1 MPSGDTLSQA
11 ELSSECNLWAV
22 FSTQYLQQATVH
34 WQKPFTKSTK
44 SFITFRNVGKKG
56 FYFHIIS
63 EEFLGCL
70 FGIHLFVL
78 LNHKCLLFV
87 LFSFLAEIFH
97 TLSKCLLLSADFTKP
112 SLCFHKSLVT
122 SSLQRMNH
130 SWINLIPYLSE
141 LPVPIFNKFWA
152 QYKAVM
158 RMAFENICI
167 FKP

>member
-11 ELSSECNLWAV
+11 ELSSERNLWAV

-70 FGIHLFVL
+70 FGIHLFVF

-97 TLSKCLLLSADFTKP
+97 TVSKCLLLSADFTKAL
-112 SLCFHKSLVT
+112 SLFPQVLGYLLT
-122 SSLQRMNH
+122 SEDEPL
-130 SWINLIPYLSE
+130 L
-141 LPVPIFNKFWA
+141 NKFNTLFI
-152 QYKAVM
+152 
-158 RMAFENICI
+158 RITSPNL
-167 FKP
+167 